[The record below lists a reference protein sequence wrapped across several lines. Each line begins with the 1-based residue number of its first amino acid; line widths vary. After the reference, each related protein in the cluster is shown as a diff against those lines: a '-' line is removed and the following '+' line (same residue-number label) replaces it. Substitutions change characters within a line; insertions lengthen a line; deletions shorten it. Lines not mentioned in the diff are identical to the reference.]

1 MPPIIKRDENLF
13 EESTMSFGE
22 HLDELRV
29 TLFRAVI
36 WLVAGVAMGLFCG
49 TWVMKAVQFPLQNAL
64 DRYYLAHK
72 QHELEARV
80 AELREAGYPETLCQL
95 PSTHRLLPE
104 EVLML
109 PEDLHKIVVIGGGG
123 TYENRSHN
131 QQNKQGISVYQV
143 DNHNDL
149 KLSSS
154 SSGASEPVRF
164 FLLKRIEDD
173 PRTKAST
180 LSTQEGFS
188 MWLKASFL
196 AGFIFASPGIFWSF
210 WSFIA
215 AGLYGHEKK
224 YVKVFL
230 PISLALFFAGVLL
243 AFFVVF
249 RFVLDFLFMFNQM
262 LDINPTPRI
271 SEWMSFALLLP
282 VGFGVSFQLPL
293 VMFFLERVGIVSIQT
308 YLSNWRISVLVIFFI
323 SMILTPADPWSMLL
337 MAMPLTL
344 LYFGGVGMCKL
355 FPRKKGLYEED

>member
-1 MPPIIKRDENLF
+1 MPPIAKKDENLF

-36 WLVAGVAMGLFCG
+36 WLVAGVLMGLFCG
-49 TWVMKAVQFPLQNAL
+49 TWVMNTVQLPLQQSL
-64 DRYYLAHK
+64 HRFYLTQK
-72 QHELEARV
+72 QQELEKRA
-80 AELREAGYPETLCQL
+80 AELRELGYPETLCQF

-104 EVLML
+104 EIFIL
-109 PEDLHKIVVIGGGG
+109 PEDLHKIVVIGNGEK
-123 TYENRSHN
+123 YENYTHS
-131 QQNKQGISVYQV
+131 QQGTSVHQV
-143 DNHNDL
+143 DNLNDL
-149 KLSSS
+149 KISSS
-154 SSGASEPVRF
+154 SSAASEPVRF

-173 PRTKAST
+173 PRTKAMS
-180 LSTQEGFS
+180 LSAQETFS
-188 MWLKASFL
+188 IWLKACFL
-196 AGFIFASPGIFWSF
+196 VGFVVASPGIFWSF

-215 AGLYGHEKK
+215 AGLYSHEKK
-224 YVKVFL
+224 YVKIFL
-230 PISLALFFAGVLL
+230 PISLLLFFAGVLL

-262 LDINPTPRI
+262 LNINPSPRI

-293 VMFFLERVGIVSIQT
+293 VMFFLERVGILSIKT
-308 YLSNWRISVLVIFFI
+308 YLSNWRISVLVIFFL

-337 MAMPLTL
+337 MATPLTF
-344 LYFGGVGMCKL
+344 LYFGGVGMCML